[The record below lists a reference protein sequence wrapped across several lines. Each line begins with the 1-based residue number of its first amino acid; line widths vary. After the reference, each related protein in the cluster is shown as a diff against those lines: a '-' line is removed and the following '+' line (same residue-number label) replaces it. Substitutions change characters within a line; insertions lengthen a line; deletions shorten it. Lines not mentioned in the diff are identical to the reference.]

1 MDGEIVR
8 RLLRRLDKHYG
19 LGLAVSVLSGVLSFF
34 VILFVTLE
42 REGPLPPEPAARS
55 ALVPPPPRAEPSPV
69 EHIRSA
75 FDPQARCEMPPEPI
89 STRNFKYID
98 PEAWFEW
105 DEGGVDWPSII
116 EEDHDPCGPGPS
128 LPQMDN
134 NGFLPYQRVN
144 PWALSL
150 RGFART
156 PHCRGLYPFP
166 AGLNS
171 GTCHAPPPE

>member
-1 MDGEIVR
+1 MSAARWKAFARRWRIGELSAAA
-8 RLLRRLDKHYG
+8 LL
-19 LGLAVSVLSGVLSFF
+19 LAAFLALVHR
-34 VILFVTLE
+34 IYA
-42 REGPLPPEPAARS
+42 PPPAAKPKPDRVLRIRIVD
-55 ALVPPPPRAEPSPV
+55 APPPAPPSPV

-156 PHCRGLYPFP
+156 PRCRGCYSYP
-166 AGLNS
+166 AALNS